1 MRRPACSPVTRVLAQ
16 AIISCALAGAFSGAA
31 YAQGAQGAAA
41 AYPTRPVTIIIPYS
55 PGSSTEP
62 EVRLYA
68 QKMSEYLGQPF
79 TVDFKGGAGSTL
91 GTAFVAK
98 SAPDGY
104 TLLQVSSAIVIAPLL
119 YKNLTY
125 EPLRDFIPLSQ
136 MSKKANVIV
145 VAPSFPAKNL
155 QEFIAYARANPEK
168 VNFGTSGAGGPQ
180 HLAAAWLH
188 SATNTRVTFI
198 HYKGGSPGFAD
209 LMAGR
214 IDVLTNPL
222 AASIPNIKAGKFRA
236 LAVTSQERTSLLP
249 DLPSVAEQDPSLK
262 DYEYS
267 AIIGIIAP
275 RNVPAPVISKLSA
288 NLMKVAKSPDVVQKL
303 AGGGAVMIGSTPEE
317 FRKLLVNDTEWFR
330 KLIVE
335 NNIKLEED

>member
-1 MRRPACSPVTRVLAQ
+1 MRRTDHRLSSRSASLAL
-16 AIISCALAGAFSGAA
+16 IAGTAAGILCGAA
-31 YAQGAQGAAA
+31 WAQGAATN
-41 AYPTRPVTIIIPYS
+41 YPTRPVTIIIPYS

-68 QKMSEYLGQPF
+68 QKMTEYLGQTF
-79 TVDFKGGAGSTL
+79 TVDFKPGAGSTL
-91 GTAFVAK
+91 GTAYVAK
-98 SAPDGY
+98 AAPDGY
-104 TLLQVSSAIVIAPLL
+104 TLLQVSSAVVIAPLL
-119 YKNLTY
+119 YKNL
-125 EPLRDFIPLSQ
+125 
-136 MSKKANVIV
+136 
-145 VAPSFPAKNL
+145 
-155 QEFIAYARANPEK
+155 QEYIAHARANPEK

-180 HLAAAWLH
+180 HIAGAWLH
-188 SATNTRVTFI
+188 SATNTKVTFI

-236 LAVTSQERTSLLP
+236 LAVTSQERTPLLP
-249 DLPSVAEQDPSLK
+249 DLPSVAEQDPANLK

-275 RNVPAPVISKLSA
+275 RNVPAPVISKLSV
-288 NLMKVAKSPDVVQKL
+288 NLMKAARSPDIVQKL

-317 FRKLLVNDTEWFR
+317 FRKLLVNDTERFR
-330 KLIVE
+330 KLIAE
-335 NNIKLEED
+335 NNIRLEED